1 MSLDPEIAEYLRG
14 QAALNLPPIWD
25 VPISATRKN
34 SQLRYAYIGSN
45 TPIHSIKD
53 SYIPGPTSD
62 LHIRIYKPTDS
73 NHSSALVFFH
83 GGGWALG
90 FLDLYDPC
98 LTRLAEKSGCTIISV
113 NYQKSPEHP
122 FPKPFDDCYETLK
135 WVVDHAHELGVDPTK
150 IGVGG
155 DSAGANLAAAVA
167 LKARDEK
174 MVELRFQ
181 MLIYPCLDTDFQT
194 DSYLKYAEGFG
205 LTTKAMQWFWENYLQ
220 DKTPE
225 HNPYARPIRAKG
237 HQNLAPAIIVAAE
250 YDPLTS
256 DSYKYAEQLK
266 DSGVSVVLKEYPGM
280 IHGFFTLIGVTQKAN
295 DAIDYCSSK
304 IVELTL

>member
-1 MSLDPEIAEYLRG
+1 MTLDPEIVDYLRG
-14 QAALNLPPIWD
+14 QAALNLKPIWE

-45 TPIHSIKD
+45 TPIDSITEL
-53 SYIPGPTSD
+53 YIPGPTSD
-62 LHIRIYKPTDS
+62 LHIRIYKPNRS
-73 NHSSALVFFH
+73 NNSSALVFFH

-90 FLDLYDPC
+90 FLNLYDPC
-98 LTRLAEKSGCTIISV
+98 LTRLAKKSGCTIISV

-122 FPKPFDDCYETLK
+122 FPSPFDDCYETLK
-135 WVVDHAHELGVDPTK
+135 WVVDHADEIGVDPLK

-174 MVELRFQ
+174 LVELRFQ
-181 MLIYPCLDTDFQT
+181 MLIYPCLDTNFET

-220 DKTPE
+220 DKVAE
-225 HNPYARPIRAKG
+225 HDPYARPIRAKT
-237 HQNLAPAIIVAAE
+237 HRNLAPAIIIAAE

-266 DSGVSVVLKEYPGM
+266 NSGVSVVLKEYPGL
-280 IHGFFTLIGVTQKAN
+280 IHGFFTLIGVTQRAN
-295 DAIDYCSSK
+295 DAIDYCSAQ
-304 IVELTL
+304 IIELTL